1 MNGIHPV
8 SGARQIGAPVIQAV
22 GMNIA
27 AALRVRRRGYAGWTG
42 AVNTD
47 YDPLDPATAAQ
58 PFDAYRGLYA
68 SGRVHY
74 NPRRAT

>member
-1 MNGIHPV
+1 MSRLRSDSAV
-8 SGARQIGAPVIQAV
+8 RQIGAPVVGAI

-27 AALRVRRRGYAGWTG
+27 AAVRVRRRGYAGWTG

-58 PFDAYRGLYA
+58 PFDAYRALHAG
-68 SGRVHY
+68 GRVH
-74 NPRRAT
+74 